1 MTCNYNENDKQQ
13 MKISAQAKNK
23 SRMQELIDFI
33 KISGF
38 HKVGIANCASMQAYA
53 DKLVEIL
60 KKENCQIFAINCKE
74 SGLQGEDI
82 CEEMSGPSCD
92 PISQA
97 EFLNRQQTELNINL
111 GLCLGHGLLFQKYSQ
126 APVTT
131 LVVKDAATEHKSIE
145 NLL

>member
-1 MTCNYNENDKQQ
+1 MTCNYSEADKQQ
-13 MKISAQAKNK
+13 MKISAMAKNK
-23 SRMQELIDFI
+23 SRMQELLDFI

-38 HKVGIANCASMQAYA
+38 KKIGIANCFSMQTYA
-53 DKLVEIL
+53 DKLCEIL
-60 KKENCQIFAINCKE
+60 KNENIEVFAVNCKE

-82 CEEMSGPSCD
+82 CPELSGPSCD

-97 EFLNRQQTELNINL
+97 KYLNEHQTELNINL
-111 GLCLGHGLLFQKYSQ
+111 GLCLGHGLIFQKHST

-145 NLL
+145 NLI